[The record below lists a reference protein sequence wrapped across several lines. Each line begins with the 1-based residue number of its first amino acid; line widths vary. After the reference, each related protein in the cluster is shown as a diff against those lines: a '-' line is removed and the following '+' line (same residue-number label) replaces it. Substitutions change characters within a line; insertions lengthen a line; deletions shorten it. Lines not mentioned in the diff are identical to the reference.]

1 MVTVKGIRTVTG
13 CENMELRVLQYFLAV
28 AREQSIIR
36 AAESLHL
43 SQPTLSTQIKAMEE
57 ELGKQLLIRGTK
69 GSRKVTLTEEGMIL
83 RKRAEEILNLVQ
95 KTEREISLSDQIIVG
110 DVYIGT
116 GETDAIRIMAKAA
129 RELYKTYPGIHY
141 HIASGNSEFVL
152 EQLDKGLI
160 DFGMIFGSIDH
171 AKYNSI
177 PLPYKDT
184 WGVLMRK
191 DSPLAAKET
200 VSPEDLWDKPLIVSR
215 QEADKGTLPSW
226 IKREISE
233 IEVVA
238 TYNLLFNA
246 SLMVEEGLGYAIGFD
261 KIINT
266 SDSSNLCFR
275 PLSPKREAGMSIIW
289 KKYQVFSKASEKFME
304 KINELSA
311 ISN

>member
-1 MVTVKGIRTVTG
+1 
-13 CENMELRVLQYFLAV
+13 MELRVLQYFLAV
-28 AREQSIIR
+28 AREQSIVR
-36 AAESLHL
+36 AAQSLHL

-116 GETDAIRIMAKAA
+116 GETDAMRFIAKAA
-129 RELYKTYPGIHY
+129 KALNKTYPSIHY
-141 HIASGNSEFVL
+141 HISSGNAEFVL

-160 DFGMIFGSIDH
+160 DFGMIFGSVDH

-184 WGVLMRK
+184 WGILMRK
-191 DSPLAAKET
+191 DSPLAVKKTIA
-200 VSPEDLWDKPLIVSR
+200 PEDLWDKPLIISR
-215 QEADKGTLPSW
+215 QDDSVGALNTW

-233 IEVVA
+233 IEIIA

-246 SLMVEEGLGYAIGFD
+246 SIMVEEGLGYAIGLD

-266 SDSSNLCFR
+266 SGNSNLCFR
-275 PLSPKREAGMSIIW
+275 PLSPKREEGMSIIW
-289 KKYQVFSKASEKFME
+289 KKYQVFSKASEKFIQE
-304 KINELSA
+304 IRELTKFV
-311 ISN
+311 

>member
-1 MVTVKGIRTVTG
+1 
-13 CENMELRVLQYFLAV
+13 MELRVLQYFLAV
-28 AREQSIIR
+28 AREQSIVR

-95 KTEREISLSDQIIVG
+95 KAEREISLSDQIIVG
-110 DVYIGT
+110 DVHIGT
-116 GETDAIRIMAKAA
+116 GETDAVRFIAKTAK
-129 RELYKTYPGIHY
+129 ELYKSYPGIHY
-141 HIASGNSEFVL
+141 HITSGNSEFVM

-160 DFGMIFGSIDH
+160 DFGIVFGSVDYS
-171 AKYNSI
+171 KYNSI
-177 PLPYKDT
+177 PLPYKDI

-191 DSPLAAKET
+191 DSPLAVKET
-200 VSPEDLWDKPLIVSR
+200 ISPEDLWDKPLIVSK
-215 QEADKGTLPSW
+215 QDNNNGTLPAW
-226 IKREISE
+226 IKRELSQLKI
-233 IEVVA
+233 VA

-266 SDSSNLCFR
+266 SGNSTLCFR
-275 PLSPKREAGMSIIW
+275 PLFPKREEGMSIIW
-289 KKYQVFSKASEKFME
+289 KKYQIFSKASEKFMQE
-304 KINELSA
+304 IKELVKI
-311 ISN
+311 

>member
-1 MVTVKGIRTVTG
+1 
-13 CENMELRVLQYFLAV
+13 MELRVLQYFLAV

-69 GSRKVTLTEEGMIL
+69 GSRKVTLTEEGIIL

-95 KTEREISLSDQIIVG
+95 KTEREISLSDQVIVG

-116 GETDAIRIMAKAA
+116 GETDAVRFIAKAA
-129 RELYKTYPGIHY
+129 KELYSTCPGIHY

-160 DFGMIFGSIDH
+160 DFGIVFGSIDH

-177 PLPYKDT
+177 PLPYKDI
-184 WGVLMRK
+184 WGVLMRT
-191 DSPLAAKET
+191 DSPLAANET
-200 VSPEDLWDKPLIVSR
+200 ISPEDLWDKPLIISR
-215 QEADKGTLPSW
+215 QDDTRGTLPVW

-233 IEVVA
+233 LEIVA

-266 SDSSNLCFR
+266 SGNSNLCFR
-275 PLSPKREAGMSIIW
+275 PLSPKREDGMSIIW
-289 KKYQVFSKASEKFME
+289 KKYQILSKASEKFLQ
-304 KINELSA
+304 KIKELPEIQKSSA
-311 ISN
+311 RKVIL

>member
-1 MVTVKGIRTVTG
+1 
-13 CENMELRVLQYFLAV
+13 MELRVLQYFLAV
-28 AREQSIIR
+28 AREQSIVR
-36 AAESLHL
+36 AAQSLHL

-95 KTEREISLSDQIIVG
+95 KTEREITLSDQVIVG

-116 GETDAIRIMAKAA
+116 GETDAIRFIAKAA

-141 HIASGNSEFVL
+141 HISSGNAQFVI

-160 DFGMIFGSIDH
+160 DFGIVFSLVDH
-171 AKYNSI
+171 TKYNSI
-177 PLPYKDT
+177 EMPFKDT
-184 WGVLMRK
+184 WGVLMRQ

-200 VSPEDLWDKPLIVSR
+200 ISPKDLWDKPLIVS
-215 QEADKGTLPSW
+215 QQGDNHGALTTWMQKEMPEL
-226 IKREISE
+226 EI
-233 IEVVA
+233 VA

-266 SDSSNLCFR
+266 SGNSNLCFR
-275 PLSPKREAGMSIIW
+275 PLSPKREESMNIIW
-289 KKYQVFSKASEKFME
+289 KKYQIFSKASEKFMM
-304 KINELSA
+304 KMKELLEM
-311 ISN
+311 N

>member
-1 MVTVKGIRTVTG
+1 
-13 CENMELRVLQYFLAV
+13 MELRVLQYFLAV

-116 GETDAIRIMAKAA
+116 GETDAVRFVAQAA
-129 RELYKTYPGIHY
+129 RELYRSYPGIHY
-141 HIASGNSEFVL
+141 HIASGNAVFVM

-160 DFGMIFGSIDH
+160 DFGIVFGSVDH

-177 PLPYKDT
+177 EMPFKDI

-191 DSPLAAKET
+191 DSPLAAKEAIF
-200 VSPEDLWDKPLIVSR
+200 PEDLWDKPLILS
-215 QEADKGTLPSW
+215 QQKDNYGELTAWLQK
-226 IKREISE
+226 EISE
-233 IEVVA
+233 LEIVA

-266 SDSSNLCFR
+266 SGSSSLCFR
-275 PLSPKREAGMSIIW
+275 PLTPKREASMSIIW
-289 KKYQVFSKASEKFME
+289 KKYQVFSKASEKFIQKMKGLLE
-304 KINELSA
+304 IM
-311 ISN
+311 